1 MRDLAFIQKQGFTMH
16 EFILKEDRISV
27 KSCSINGMKSRSI
40 LLDDLGHK
48 TEIEKDSKWMGCGLF
63 LLFFCF
69 PIMFITGNIV
79 THSEQVSTWLWITI
93 SMFSAFLSIFIL
105 TTPVKNEI
113 RLVGGNE
120 SLVLLFDKPSEK
132 EVRDFIDEIIRRS
145 KRILLRKYGTIDPDL
160 PEQQMIS
167 QLNWL
172 FELEV
177 ITKDAFDKLKSEY
190 LLMRS
195 HR

>member
-1 MRDLAFIQKQGFTMH
+1 
-16 EFILKEDRISV
+16 
-27 KSCSINGMKSRSI
+27 
-40 LLDDLGHK
+40 
-48 TEIEKDSKWMGCGLF
+48 
-63 LLFFCF
+63 
-69 PIMFITGNIV
+69 
-79 THSEQVSTWLWITI
+79 
-93 SMFSAFLSIFIL
+93 MFSAFLSIFIL

-120 SLVLLFDKPSEK
+120 SLSLLFDKPSEK

-160 PEQQMIS
+160 PEQVMIS

-172 FELEV
+172 FESEV

-190 LLMRS
+190 FQMK
-195 HR
+195 

>member
-27 KSCSINGMKSRSI
+27 KSFSINEMKSRTI

-48 TEIEKDSKWMGCGLF
+48 TEIEKDSKWVGCGLS

-69 PIMFITGNIV
+69 SIMFIIGNIA
-79 THSEQVSTWLWITI
+79 THSEQVSAWLWITI
-93 SMFSAFLSIFIL
+93 SMFSALLSIFIL

-113 RLVGGNE
+113 RLVGGIE

-132 EVRDFIDEIIRRS
+132 EVRDFIDEIIGRS

-160 PEQQMIS
+160 PEQVMIS

-172 FELEV
+172 FESEV
-177 ITKDAFDKLKSEY
+177 ITKDVFDELKSEY
-190 LLMRS
+190 IKIK
-195 HR
+195 